1 MKKILILSAMSLLAL
16 STMSCKDNNSN
27 KEDNYDD
34 VNIFFVQSKTETV
47 TTSQEDATWRTCAY
61 KQSDKSQFY
70 INKYIYKYG
79 NFSTS
84 VGLIQEKNPAESHDN
99 PYIGLPVPL
108 EDHELLEK
116 EFDVQT
122 FCISFHP
129 IHKELA
135 IVSPVAY
142 DLAGEKV
149 IKSSDRIFMKISKQ
163 NNDLDYNQYYWKDAK
178 YSYIPTDFINIEC
191 LQDFDASH
199 PKGAML
205 NDITEVYYTSAEPF
219 IQSRYTNRRFED
231 GCRWANKPE
240 LLSKFNAKNVNLIE
254 NLSFSLYLNE
264 SPTKSG
270 IYQFKITYKDVSGQQ
285 QSAITIPIRI
295 YGKE

>member
-1 MKKILILSAMSLLAL
+1 MMMSTFSLCNPKQKLLQHPKKMLPGERAPTNSQTNLN
-16 STMSCKDNNSN
+16 STSIS
-27 KEDNYDD
+27 
-34 VNIFFVQSKTETV
+34 
-47 TTSQEDATWRTCAY
+47 
-61 KQSDKSQFY
+61 
-70 INKYIYKYG
+70 IYKYG

-163 NNDLDYNQYYWKDAK
+163 NNDLDY
-178 YSYIPTDFINIEC
+178 INIIGKMR
-191 LQDFDASH
+191 S
-199 PKGAML
+199 
-205 NDITEVYYTSAEPF
+205 I
-219 IQSRYTNRRFED
+219 
-231 GCRWANKPE
+231 
-240 LLSKFNAKNVNLIE
+240 LI
-254 NLSFSLYLNE
+254 F
-264 SPTKSG
+264 P
-270 IYQFKITYKDVSGQQ
+270 
-285 QSAITIPIRI
+285 PIL
-295 YGKE
+295 